1 MAKFLAQNFN
11 ALMLDMAAIEE
22 LPEAVVDEM
31 LKTSA
36 DIGLEAMQ
44 KSLKSLGLVDTGQLI
59 DSLTAV
65 KKKGKDG
72 KLHYLVYPSGSRRDT
87 YTGGKLR
94 RVSIK
99 GHRKSG
105 AAIKMSNNDV
115 GFVLEFGA
123 PKRNKKAYQWLRLAL
138 EQSAEAIS
146 AAQMRIYDKWL
157 KSKNL

>member
-1 MAKFLAQNFN
+1 MAEFLSQNFN
-11 ALMLDMAAIEE
+11 KLMLDMQAIEE
-22 LPEAVVDEM
+22 LPEDVVDDM

-36 DIGLEAMQ
+36 DIGLDAMR
-44 KSLKSLGLVDTGQLI
+44 KSLKSLGLVDSSQLI
-59 DSLTAV
+59 ESLTSV
-65 KKKGKDG
+65 KKKSKDG
-72 KLHYLVYPSGSRRDT
+72 KLYYLVYPSGSRRDT

-99 GHRKSG
+99 GYRKSG

-138 EQSAEAIS
+138 EASGDAIAS
-146 AAQMRIYDKWL
+146 AQMRIFDKWL